1 MVESMNRCQSSALF
15 QFLSSMWGEDET
27 MRLFRLYNVGATTRM
42 NDAAVFWQ
50 VDVNGGIRTGKI
62 MRYGN
67 DGQPHQGRWIG
78 KLHVGAPYEING

>member
-1 MVESMNRCQSSALF
+1 
-15 QFLSSMWGEDET
+15 
-27 MRLFRLYNVGATTRM
+27 M

-50 VDVNGGIRTGKI
+50 VDVNGGVRTGKI

-67 DGQPHQGRWIG
+67 DGHRIKEDGLV